1 MSRHSLKLFYL
12 NFIFR
17 ILLNAP
23 NIGLFFSF
31 SGQNVSP
38 TVKDIRFKVSRLK
51 FFFFFSISKFLLHF
65 LDLCDLKIIL
75 FTFDMRELIK
85 IWLDCYPNLFKL
97 HNFKINHSHFT
108 SQSLLLVFITL
119 VTVSIPLSYA
129 SIQGQIENSR
139 DRMKIRQV

>member
-1 MSRHSLKLFYL
+1 MLL
-12 NFIFR
+12 
-17 ILLNAP
+17 ILVS
-23 NIGLFFSF
+23 FFLVF

-38 TVKDIRFKVSRLK
+38 TVKDIRFKVSRLN
-51 FFFFFSISKFLLHF
+51 FFFFFFLSISKFLLHF
-65 LDLCDLKIIL
+65 LDLCDLKIQL

-108 SQSLLLVFITL
+108 SQSLLLVFISL
-119 VTVSIPLSYA
+119 VTVWSITLSYA